1 MADDVVVLYDLAS
14 TRGRCFSP
22 AVWRIRLLL
31 NYKRVPYRTSFLEL
45 PDNCANHRA
54 SVSHHRVE
62 YRPCP
67 LVIGP
72 PAPV

>member
-31 NYKRVPYRTSFLEL
+31 NYKRVPYRTSFLEF
-45 PDNCANHRA
+45 PD
-54 SVSHHRVE
+54 
-62 YRPCP
+62 
-67 LVIGP
+67 I
-72 PAPV
+72 APTIELL